1 MENEF
6 ELEKELKSFEEDFK
20 KLEVLIK
27 NRIIGQDNVI
37 KHVLYGIIAGGHV
50 LIEGPPGLGKTELVK
65 QLSNVFQLTF
75 SRIQFTPDLMPSD
88 IIGSTIIENS
98 NTLSMKFQKGPLFS
112 SLILA
117 DEINRGT
124 PKTQSAL
131 LEGMQEYTVTI
142 DNNTYDLPNPFFV
155 MATKNPLD
163 MEGTFPLPEAQL
175 DRFMFNLTM
184 ELPDKKSLIDIMKQ
198 TSFSSRNIDEFKGS
212 VTVKSLK
219 HMKFLAEKVLV
230 SDNVMEKAVELMIN
244 THPDKTSLE
253 LVSKYVK
260 CGVSPRGVQSLIRA
274 GRVKALSEGRMNVSY
289 EDIKSLAVPCFRHR
303 IFTNYKAYGDNITSD
318 EIIKQLIQREI

>member
-1 MENEF
+1 MEREI
-6 ELEKELKSFEEDFK
+6 KIRQELKNFKEEFD
-20 KLEVLIK
+20 KLENLIK
-27 NRIIGQDNVI
+27 EHIIGQDNVI

-65 QLSNVFQLTF
+65 ELSKVFQLPF

-88 IIGSTIIENS
+88 IIGSTIIESSDN
-98 NTLSMKFQKGPLFS
+98 LSMKFQKGPIFS

-142 DNNTYDLPNPFFV
+142 DNNTYDLPDPFFV

-175 DRFMFNLTM
+175 DRFMFNLTI
-184 ELPDKKSLIDIMKQ
+184 ELPSKNALIDIMKK
-198 TSFSSRNIDEFKGS
+198 TAFRENVIRKSEES
-212 VTVKSLK
+212 VTEASLK
-219 HMKFLAEKVLV
+219 NMRTLAENVLV
-230 SDNVMEKAVELMIN
+230 SDDVMERAVDLMVN
-244 THPDKTSLE
+244 THPDKTSFDI
-253 LVSKYVK
+253 VSKYVK

-289 EDIKSLAVPCFRHR
+289 EDIKTLAIPCFRHR
-303 IFTNYKAYGDNITSD
+303 IFTNYQAYGDNISSD
-318 EIIKQLIQREI
+318 VIIKELVQR